1 MARLKLLTICFVLL
15 FAFQLRAQTDWVKW
29 DAQTVSYELTKTQ
42 HHEYSIDKSGFGM
55 TLISFGRNVYYFF
68 ISDLDGDNCPFNPT
82 CSQFLVQSI
91 KETNIFVG
99 PLMFADR
106 FTRDLN
112 FIKGRDHYQILPNGR
127 FFDPA
132 YNYTLNSKKIK
143 F

>member
-1 MARLKLLTICFVLL
+1 MIKLKLLAVCFVFLV
-15 FAFQLRAQTDWVKW
+15 ANQLRAQTDWVRW
-29 DAQTVSYELTKTQ
+29 EAHPVSYEIATTQ
-42 HHEYSIDKSGFGM
+42 HHEYAIDKSSFGM
-55 TLISFGRNVYYFF
+55 TLISFGRNAYYFF
-68 ISDLDGDNCPFNPT
+68 ISDLDGDNCPFSPT

-112 FIKGRDHYQILPNGR
+112 FVKGKNHYQLLPTGR
-127 FFDPA
+127 LFDPP
-132 YNYTLNSKKIK
+132 YNYTLNSRKIK

>member
-1 MARLKLLTICFVLL
+1 MRKLKVFAIFFVFL
-15 FAFQLRAQTDWVKW
+15 FAFQLRAQSDWVRW

-42 HHEYSIDKSGFGM
+42 HHEYVIDKSNFGM
-55 TLISFGRNVYYFF
+55 TLISLGRNAYYFF

-91 KETNIFVG
+91 KETNIFTG

-106 FTRDLN
+106 FTRDLD
-112 FIKGRDHYQILPNGR
+112 FIKSKDHYRILSNGKL
-127 FFDPA
+127 FDPA